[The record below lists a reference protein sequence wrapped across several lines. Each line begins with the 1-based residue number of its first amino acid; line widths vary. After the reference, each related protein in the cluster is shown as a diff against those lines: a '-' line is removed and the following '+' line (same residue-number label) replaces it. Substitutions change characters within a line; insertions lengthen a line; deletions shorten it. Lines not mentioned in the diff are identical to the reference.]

1 MLYKQEHHIF
11 REAFKRFVAEHITPN
26 VDAWE
31 EAGEVSRDAWRAMG
45 EYAFLL
51 PWLPEKYGGYAA
63 DFLYSV
69 IIMDEICHAGA
80 VGFFAPLHSEIVAP
94 YIMTYGSEE
103 QKTEWLPKAASGECI
118 LAVAMSEPNAG
129 SDLASLKCR
138 AELDGGEWVLNGT
151 KTFISNGGTADLTIV
166 AAKTERGVKDS
177 SAISL
182 FLVPSTA
189 PGYRVGSRF
198 SKMGLHSQDTAEII
212 LDECRIPANMILGER
227 GKGFKYLMNKLQQ
240 ERIVLTIQAQAMSE
254 KMLEMTVN
262 YAKDRKAFGQSVASM
277 QHNAFKI
284 AKMATEIN
292 IGRAYLDSLVFRH
305 MKGDN
310 IVTEVSMAKS
320 WVAEMANRVAYDCVQ
335 LHWGYGY
342 MEEYPICR
350 FARDI
355 RIFSIFGGTTE
366 VMNLI
371 IARSMGVI

>member
-31 EAGEVSRDAWRAMG
+31 EAGEVSRDAWLAMG
-45 EYAFLL
+45 EYGFLL

-103 QKTEWLPKAASGECI
+103 QKAEWLPKAASGECI

-138 AELDGGEWVLNGT
+138 AELDGDEWVLNGT

-189 PGYRVGSRF
+189 PGYRVGSSF

-212 LDECRIPANMILGER
+212 LDECRIPAKMILGER

-254 KMLEMTVN
+254 KMLEMTVK
-262 YAKDRKAFGQSVASM
+262 YAQERKAFGQSVASM

-335 LHWGYGY
+335 LHGGYGY